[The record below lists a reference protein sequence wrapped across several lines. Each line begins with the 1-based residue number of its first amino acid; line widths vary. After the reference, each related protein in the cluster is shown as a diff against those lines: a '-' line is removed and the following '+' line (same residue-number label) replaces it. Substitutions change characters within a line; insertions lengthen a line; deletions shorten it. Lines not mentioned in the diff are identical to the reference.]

1 MEDFQELPE
10 ISGAGGGG
18 GGQQVVQQ
26 TVQQNVTIAAPTAR
40 QPTVAANNLFSVA
53 FAKTVY
59 ALSEGEI
66 EGFPNSITKDTFLD
80 STPIQNADDTY
91 NFQGY
96 TIDHRTGTDETQ
108 TPITGFSTTENVVG
122 VNTNLTVAA
131 GALTRTITDTDV
143 ERCRIIMSFPAL
155 QAQNRDNGDVTGTS
169 VSFKIEVS
177 ANGGSYVEIDSPTV
191 SGKSN
196 SQFQRAYEFDLDGTG
211 PWTIRLTRL
220 TGDDSSGYVANQTR
234 WQSLVEI
241 IDEKFAYPN
250 TALLALKVD
259 ARQFNSIPNVAVRL
273 RGKRVQIPTNYNPTT
288 RVYTG
293 IWDGTFQT
301 AWTDNPAW
309 IFRDIVV
316 NDRFGVARYVSN
328 ISIDPW
334 YLYTVSQYC
343 DELVPDGN
351 GGTEP
356 RFTCN
361 VYLQNAGSVYEVL
374 NGLASC
380 FRGLIYYSQGQLF
393 LTQDREQLPVQ
404 QFSESN
410 VIQEV
415 DDSGQVTAPCF
426 TYSGTAR
433 GARKSVVLANWD
445 DPNQAYSSVTEYQQ
459 DDTLLETFGYNPI
472 DLRLLGVTSRGQALR
487 AAKHTLFSNR
497 YLTERVSFRIAA
509 EGLAAGV
516 GEIIQIA
523 DPMKQGQRLGGRIKS
538 IDGNN
543 IKLDA
548 VLSLNDAIDYTLTL
562 VVPDGETVT
571 NPDGSI
577 TKRPKL
583 SVHNLV
589 SASQD
594 FSNPEF
600 RVFASQDL
608 DDELITQAGDSLGG
622 LVAVDSLG
630 TTTAEVD
637 GIIDTQANALWVLEW
652 SDMQAA
658 LYKIVAISEVEPLV
672 FQVEA
677 VQYNA
682 SKFDYVDNDLP
693 IAVPKDRFT
702 LEAPQ
707 AVAELTAKLVY
718 NNGRT
723 QISADWEAPQRNGAD
738 DVLIRGYRYQWRQT
752 GAAQWNEV
760 QVTSVTNATVSLPDH
775 VYGNTYEFRAA
786 TFDRLSRQSEFTAVT
801 VSDFD
806 AIPDLSAAEFNAT
819 VTHANQPDGTQ
830 LLIVD
835 PGTCPIL
842 PRITGFRCWAKP
854 RNLKG
859 GEIPGVKTPGND
871 GYYFLADIPLTGY
884 YTIAFHAP
892 DTYDVRISFTS
903 AIFGE
908 APDDYIYDVV
918 ERGEIAPPAPN
929 NFSVVESA
937 NRAGKRFSWQLPL
950 SEYGSWDQKVVSDI
964 IGYEVRFK
972 RGELANNIVEFDVD
986 TDIITVKT
994 STVIGIK
1001 TNQHLLTVGEEI
1013 VFAATTGTLP
1023 TGITA
1028 GTTYFVAADGFNS
1041 VEFKVATTAGGD
1053 PIDLTGTATGDYRVS
1068 GPAALATRLN
1078 LSASWGAG
1086 LELASGGLNANQQWF
1101 ETSLF
1106 DTDSWVVMVKS
1117 VDATNWRSD
1126 LPAFVLVNIG
1136 APPVSNAVATID
1148 ARDQGGD
1155 DTWEGNYINCE
1166 VNDDGDLVQ
1175 TDAGRDSIFTWNFDN
1190 DEEESN
1196 LLLST
1201 TATATYQHKLV
1212 ALTGADTVLVQDP
1225 DGTNDDDKLL
1235 QEDTPVVIDVASSS
1249 FELQRDDT
1257 TILHLLKENDTLEF
1271 VEVSGSLPTGI
1282 STGTT
1287 YHVVSTDL
1295 TTTVFRVAATQGGT
1309 AITLSGT
1316 ATGTY
1321 AVRGAAFGILAEQ
1334 RFYSDT
1340 ELAEGGIVHPYAP
1353 FERLLGDVYRV
1364 ETTFKSPDGIT
1375 AGNITALTAQLDY
1388 PDVIESIED
1397 ADISD
1402 SSEGTAISLSK
1413 TFRAISSVQV
1423 TLQNTTAVTAV
1434 VLSKSTT
1441 SITVVCRN
1449 SAGNAVEGT
1458 VDLVVVGY

>member
-18 GGQQVVQQ
+18 GGASVVQQVVQQ
-26 TVQQNVTIAAPTAR
+26 QVVQPTAR
-40 QPTVAANNLFSVA
+40 QPVEAANNLFSVA

-59 ALSEGEI
+59 ALSEGEV

-80 STPIQNADDTY
+80 STPIQNPDDTY

-108 TPITGFSTTENVVG
+108 TPINGFSSTENVVG
-122 VNTNLTVAA
+122 VNTAVTVAT
-131 GALTRTITDTDV
+131 GPITRTITDTDT
-143 ERCRIIMSFPAL
+143 ERARVIINHPAL
-155 QAQNRDNGDVTGTS
+155 QASNRDNGDVTGTS
-169 VSFKIEVS
+169 VSYRIEVS
-177 ANGGSYVEIDSPTV
+177 ANGGAYTTAAEPTV

-211 PWTIRLTRL
+211 PWAIRVTRL
-220 TGDDSSGYVANQTR
+220 TGDSNTAYIQNSIT

-259 ARQFNSIPNVAVRL
+259 ARQFNSIPNVSVRL

-293 IWDGTFQT
+293 IWDGTFTT

-309 IFRDIVV
+309 VFRDIVV

-374 NGLASC
+374 NSLASC

-404 QFSESN
+404 QFSEAN

-415 DDSGQVTAPCF
+415 DDSGQVISPCF
-426 TYSGTAR
+426 TYTGTAR

-459 DDTLLETFGYNPI
+459 DDALLETFGYNPI

-497 YLTERVSFRIAA
+497 YLTEKVSFRIGA

-523 DPMKQGQRLGGRIKS
+523 DPMKQGQRLGGRIKEIS
-538 IDGNN
+538 GNN

-548 VLSLNDAIDYTLTL
+548 VLSLNPAIDYTLTL

-583 SVHNLV
+583 SVHNLI
-589 SASQD
+589 SATQD
-594 FSNPEF
+594 LANPEL
-600 RVFASQDL
+600 RDL
-608 DDELITQAGDSLGG
+608 ALQNATDVLVTQAGDVLEG
-622 LVAVDSLG
+622 LTVIDSLG
-630 TTTAEVD
+630 TTTAVVD
-637 GIIDTQANALWVLEW
+637 GNVDTQVNALWVLEW
-652 SDMQAA
+652 ADLQAA
-658 LYKIVAISEVEPLV
+658 LYKIVAITEVEPLV

-677 VQYNA
+677 IQYNA

-693 IAVPKDRFT
+693 IAIPKDRFK

-707 AVAELTAKLVY
+707 SVVGLSAKLIY

-723 QISADWEAPQRNGAD
+723 QISADWQAPQRNGSD
-738 DVLIRGYRYQWRQT
+738 DLLIRGYRFQWRQS
-752 GAAQWNEV
+752 GASQWNDV
-760 QVTSVTNATVSLPDH
+760 QVTQVTNATISLPEH
-775 VYGNTYEFRAA
+775 VYGDTYQFRVA
-786 TFDRLSRQSEFTAVT
+786 TFDRLSRQSEFSAVD

-806 AIPDLSAAEFNAT
+806 AIPDLSAAEFGAT

-842 PRITGFRCWAKP
+842 PRITGFKCWAKP

-884 YTIAFHAP
+884 YTVAFHAP
-892 DTYDVRISFTS
+892 DTYDIRVSFTS

-908 APDDYIYDVV
+908 EPDDYIYDVV
-918 ERGEIAPPAPN
+918 ERNEIAPPTPN

-964 IGYEVRFK
+964 VGYEVRFK
-972 RGELANNIVEFDVD
+972 RGQLANNIVEFDVD
-986 TDIITVKT
+986 TDVITVKT

-1013 VFAATTGTLP
+1013 VFAADSGTLP

-1041 VEFKVATTAGGD
+1041 VEFKVAATAGGA
-1053 PIDLTGTATGDYRVS
+1053 PINFTGTATGNYRIS
-1068 GPAALATRLN
+1068 GPSALATRLN

-1106 DTDSWVVMVKS
+1106 DTDTWVVMVKS

-1136 APPVSNAVATID
+1136 APPVSNAVATIN
-1148 ARDQGGD
+1148 ARTQGDGG
-1155 DTWEGNYINCE
+1155 WVGNYNNCE
-1166 VNDDGDLVQ
+1166 VDGSGDLVQ
-1175 TDAGRDSIFTWNFDN
+1175 TDASRDSIFTWTFDN
-1190 DEEESN
+1190 DEAESN

-1235 QEDTPVVIDVASSS
+1235 QEDIPVVITVASSS
-1249 FELQRDDT
+1249 FQLQRNST
-1257 TILHLLKENDTLEF
+1257 TIAHLLEVNDTLEF

-1295 TTTVFRVAATQGGT
+1295 TSTVFRVAATQGGT

-1334 RFYSDT
+1334 RYYSDT

-1353 FERLLGDVYRV
+1353 YERLLGDVYRV
-1364 ETTFKSPDGIT
+1364 ETLFKSPDGTT
-1375 AGNITALTAQLDY
+1375 AGKITALTAQLDY
-1388 PDVIESIED
+1388 PDVVESIND
-1397 ADISD
+1397 ASISG
-1402 SSEGTAISLSK
+1402 STGGSAISLTK

-1441 SITVVCRN
+1441 SITVECRN
-1449 SAGNAVEGT
+1449 ASGNAVAGT

>member
-1 MEDFQELPE
+1 MEDFQDLPE
-10 ISGAGGGG
+10 VSGAGGGG

-80 STPIQNADDTY
+80 STPIQNEDDTY
-91 NFQGY
+91 NYQGY
-96 TIDHRTGTDETQ
+96 TIEHRTGTDETQ
-108 TPITGFSTTENVVG
+108 TPIEGFSTTENVVG
-122 VNTNLTVAA
+122 VNTNLTVTA

-143 ERCRIIMSFPAL
+143 ERCRIIMTFPAL
-155 QAQNRDNGDVTGTS
+155 QAQNRDNGDITSTS
-169 VSFKIEVS
+169 VQFRIEVS
-177 ANGGSYVEIDSPTV
+177 ANGGAYTTVDSPTV

-259 ARQFNSIPNVAVRL
+259 SRQFNSIPNVSVRL
-273 RGKRVQIPTNYNPTT
+273 RGKRVQVPSNYNAET
-288 RVYTG
+288 RTYTG
-293 IWDGTFQT
+293 IWDGTFQM

-316 NDRFGVARYVSN
+316 NDRFGVARYVPN

-343 DELVPDGN
+343 DESVPNGN

-393 LTQDREQLPVQ
+393 LTQDRAQLPVQ
-404 QFSESN
+404 QFSEAN

-415 DDSGQVTAPCF
+415 DDSGQVTSPCF
-426 TYSGTAR
+426 TYTGTAR

-459 DDTLLETFGYNPI
+459 DDALLETFGYNPI

-497 YLTERVSFRIAA
+497 YLTEKVSFRIGA

-523 DPMKQGQRLGGRIKS
+523 DPLKQGQRLGGRIKEIS
-538 IDGNN
+538 GNN

-548 VLSLNDAIDYTLTL
+548 VLNLNDAIDYTLTL

-571 NPDGSI
+571 NPDNTI

-583 SVHNLV
+583 SVHNLI
-589 SASQD
+589 SATEDESEAELRSLATQGGIDVLVTQD
-594 FSNPEF
+594 G
-600 RVFASQDL
+600 
-608 DDELITQAGDSLGG
+608 DEIEGQTI
-622 LVAVDSLG
+622 VDKLG
-630 TTTAEVD
+630 TTTAVVD
-637 GIIDTQANALWVLEW
+637 GNVDSQVNALWVLEW

-658 LYKIVAISEVEPLV
+658 LYKIVAITEVDPLV

-677 VQYNA
+677 IQYNA

-693 IAVPKDRFT
+693 IAIPKDRFT
-702 LEAPQ
+702 LQATQ
-707 AVAELTAKLVY
+707 AVVSLTAKLAY

-723 QISADWEAPQRNGAD
+723 QINANWQAPERNGAD

-760 QVTSVTNATVSLPDH
+760 EVTSVTNATISLPDH
-775 VYGNTYEFRAA
+775 VYGTGYEFRAA
-786 TFDRLSRQSEFTAVT
+786 TFDRLSRQSEFTVVT
-801 VSDFD
+801 VANFD

-830 LLIVD
+830 LIIVD

-842 PRITGFRCWAKP
+842 PRITGFRCWARP

-892 DTYDVRISFTS
+892 DTYDIRISFTS
-903 AIFGE
+903 AVFGE
-908 APDDYIYDVV
+908 EPDDYIYDVV
-918 ERGEIAPPAPN
+918 ERAEIAPPTPN

-964 IGYEVRFK
+964 VGYEVRFK
-972 RGELANNIVEFDVD
+972 RGTLATNIVEFDVA
-986 TDIITVKT
+986 TDIVTVKT

-1001 TNQHLLTVGEEI
+1001 TNQHLLTVGQEI
-1013 VFAATTGTLP
+1013 IFAASAGTLP

-1028 GTTYFVAADGFNS
+1028 GTTYFVAEEGFNS
-1041 VEFKVATTAGGD
+1041 VEFKLAATAGGA
-1053 PIDLTGTATGDYRVS
+1053 PINLTGTATGTYNVS

-1086 LELASGGLNANQQWF
+1086 IELASGGLNANQQWF

-1106 DTDSWVVMVKS
+1106 DADTWVVMVKS

-1136 APPVSNAVATID
+1136 APPISNAVATIN
-1148 ARDQGGD
+1148 ARTQGAGS
-1155 DTWEGNYINCE
+1155 WEGNYINCE
-1166 VNDDGDLVQ
+1166 VDGDGDLVQ
-1175 TDAGRDSIFTWNFDN
+1175 TDATRDSIFTWNFDN
-1190 DEEESN
+1190 NEAESN

-1212 ALTGADTVLVQDP
+1212 ALTGEDLVLVQDP

-1235 QEDTPVVIDVASSS
+1235 QEDTPVVITVASSS
-1249 FELQRDDT
+1249 FQLQRGGS
-1257 TILHLLKENDTLEF
+1257 TIPHLLEVNDTLEF
-1271 VEVSGSLPTGI
+1271 VEVAGSLPTGI

-1321 AVRGAAFGILAEQ
+1321 AVRGAAFGILGEQ

-1353 FERLLGDVYRV
+1353 YERLLGDVYRV
-1364 ETTFKSPDGIT
+1364 QTTFKSPDGVV
-1375 AGNITALTAQLDY
+1375 AGEITALTAQLDY
-1388 PDVIESIED
+1388 PDVIEKQND
-1397 ADISD
+1397 VAIS
-1402 SSEGTAISLSK
+1402 SAGTAVSLSK
-1413 TFRAISSVQV
+1413 TFRSVESVQI
-1423 TLQNTTAVTAV
+1423 TALQTGGSTAITAV
-1434 VLSKSTT
+1434 VTAKTTT
-1441 SITVVCRN
+1441 SVTIKCLDASGSGVTGLVDITVI
-1449 SAGNAVEGT
+1449 
-1458 VDLVVVGY
+1458 GY